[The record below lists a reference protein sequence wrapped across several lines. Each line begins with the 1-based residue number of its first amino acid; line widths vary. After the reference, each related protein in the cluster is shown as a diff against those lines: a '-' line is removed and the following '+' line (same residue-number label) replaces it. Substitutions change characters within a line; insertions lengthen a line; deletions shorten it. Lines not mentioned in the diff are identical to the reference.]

1 MNKENCHDII
11 NKFFINI
18 NEFKSYKEDFFANSD
33 NLLSHI
39 IYLEQ
44 FNEKEK
50 NLNNFYLKNKDK
62 IKYCFN
68 KYYKKQ

>member
-1 MNKENCHDII
+1 MNKENCYDII

-33 NLLSHI
+33 DLLSHI
-39 IYLEQ
+39 IYFEQ
-44 FNEKEK
+44 FYEKEK
-50 NLNNFYLKNKDK
+50 NFNNFYLKNKDN